1 MYLYEHWSLYKKSE
15 KWFWKK
21 VLINNAVF
29 VKTLENVRK
38 HRDIKLFTIERKRN
52 YLVSESNYQTTK
64 IFTIYLLAIEVKE
77 KQILVNKLVYLG
89 LAILEIS
96 KILMYELWYES
107 GKPKFGEKTKLCY
120 MDTDSFI
127 ICIKKTSCFKSLVIV

>member
-1 MYLYEHWSLYKKSE
+1 M
-15 KWFWKK
+15 
-21 VLINNAVF
+21 INNAVF

-52 YLVSESNYQTTK
+52 YLVTESNYQTTK
-64 IFTIYLLAIEVKE
+64 IFTIYLLAIEVKD

-96 KILMYELWYES
+96 KILMHELWYES
-107 GKPKFGEKTKLCY
+107 ETK
-120 MDTDSFI
+120 I
-127 ICIKKTSCFKSLVIV
+127 W